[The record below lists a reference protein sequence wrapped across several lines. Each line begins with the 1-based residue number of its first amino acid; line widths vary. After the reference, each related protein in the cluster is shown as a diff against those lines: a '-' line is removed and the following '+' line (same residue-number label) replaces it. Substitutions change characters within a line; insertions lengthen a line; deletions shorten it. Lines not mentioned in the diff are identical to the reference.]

1 MADIWKQFAKGCEV
15 PLGKS
20 IDLDKDFD
28 PAKRSK
34 LVTKKSSVGYLA
46 SAVDLLFEL
55 QDKFFAQSD
64 RSLLIVLQATDAAG
78 KDGTIKHVMS
88 GLNPEGVDVYSYK
101 QPSSAEM
108 THDYLWRHVAGLPAL
123 GKIAIFN
130 RSHYENVLIC
140 RVHPEAL
147 WPAAAHHV
155 KSAALWKRRYREIND
170 WERYLTD
177 NGTVIVKLFL
187 NLSKEEQRRRF
198 VSRIDEPAK
207 NWKFSG
213 ADLREREYWD
223 QYRVAFQEMINNTNT
238 DYARWNVIP
247 ADHKWFSHLA
257 TSAVLVEALRTIDP
271 SYPTVSADDLA
282 KLAQAKVA
290 LLAEGN

>member
-1 MADIWKQFAKGCEV
+1 MTDIWKEFAKACEV

-20 IDLDKDFD
+20 IVLDRDFD
-28 PAKRSK
+28 PAHKSK

-64 RSLLIVLQATDAAG
+64 RSLLIILQATDAAG

-108 THDYLWRHVAGLPAL
+108 AHDYLWRHVAGLPAL
-123 GKIAIFN
+123 GKISIFN

-140 RVHPEAL
+140 RVHPDAL
-147 WPAAAHHV
+147 WPAAARQV
-155 KSAALWKRRYREIND
+155 KPTALWKRRYREIND

-187 NLSKEEQRRRF
+187 NLSKDEQRRRF
-198 VSRIDEPAK
+198 LSRIDEPAK

-223 QYRVAFQEMINNTNT
+223 KYRAAFQDMINNTNT

-257 TSAVLVEALRTIDP
+257 TSAVLVEAFRAIDP
-271 SYPTVSADDLA
+271 SYPTVPAADLA
-282 KLAQAKVA
+282 KLEQAKVE
-290 LLAEGN
+290 LLAEG